1 MPAAMTFN
9 SLRNTDLPAYLE
21 RGKVNDPIVYQQ
33 IPTLINL
40 AERDVV
46 TTLKILGFLNPVTA
60 SLTAGVAVYAKPDR
74 WRATAS
80 INIGVGDPEEDEQ
93 ERVVLFPRAYEY
105 CNDYWPNRAL
115 RQQPEFYSDYDYNHI
130 LVVPTPDQDYPYE
143 WNYWQQPP
151 LLDETNQTN
160 WLTDF
165 APNLLLYGTLVQSFP
180 FLKDGSWKKE
190 WSETYANELS
200 SVNTQELQRVIDRT
214 TVRRTV

>member
-1 MPAAMTFN
+1 MPAAMTFD
-9 SLRNTDLPAYLE
+9 SLRNTDFPAYVE
-21 RGKVNDPIVYQQ
+21 RGFVNDPVVYDQ
-33 IPTLINL
+33 IPSLINL
-40 AERDVV
+40 AERDIV
-46 TTLKILGFLNPVTA
+46 TTLKILGFLNPVNGTM
-60 SLTAGVAVYAKPDR
+60 TAGVSVYPKPDR

-80 INIGVGDPEEDEQ
+80 INIGVGDPALDEQ
-93 ERVVLFPRAYEY
+93 ERTPIFPRSYEY

-115 RQQPEFYSDYDYNHI
+115 EDQPEFYSDYDYSHI
-130 LVVPTPDQDYPYE
+130 LVVPTPDQDYPFE

-180 FLKDGSWKKE
+180 FLKDGPWKEQWKGM
-190 WSETYANELS
+190 YGDELS
-200 SVNTQELQRVIDRT
+200 AVNTQDLQRVIDRT